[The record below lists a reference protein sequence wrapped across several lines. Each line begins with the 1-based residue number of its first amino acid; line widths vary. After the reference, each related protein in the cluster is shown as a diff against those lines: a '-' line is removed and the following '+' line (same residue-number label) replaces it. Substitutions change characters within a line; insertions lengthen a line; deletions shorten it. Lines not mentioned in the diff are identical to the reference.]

1 MHRIRI
7 MALLLAAISTT
18 ALTTQAHAVQRTHV
32 SAAIGNDTNT
42 ATGCTPVAPCRTFQ
56 AAMTVTDP
64 NGEVVVLDSGGYGA
78 VGITQSVALIAPTG
92 VFAGISVFANID
104 AGISIAE
111 QGINVVLRGLTIN
124 GQGGNF
130 GIHMEGNNKLT
141 IENCVISNL
150 EGSGIFVEGTSTV
163 RITNTIIRDNGF
175 IGVHFLDGARGTI
188 TRSIISGNV
197 DAGVFAQGV
206 TNGTT
211 TTVDI
216 AKSTISGN
224 AAGVGTGNSSNAVN
238 KISIRDSRIVRNI
251 NAGLSADGGA
261 GTAILSASNNIVSNN
276 GIGIMASGIGAK
288 VWASGN
294 TVSDSETTGLQNAN
308 GAVFE
313 TAGNNAVRNNAP
325 DFKGTIKSSGSK

>member
-7 MALLLAAISTT
+7 IVPLLAAVSAVATF
-18 ALTTQAHAVQRTHV
+18 QVHAAQRTHV
-32 SAAIGNDTNT
+32 SAAIGTDTNT
-42 ATGCTPVAPCRTFQ
+42 ATGCTPAAPCRTFQ
-56 AAMTVTDP
+56 AAMAVTDP

-150 EGSGIFVEGTSTV
+150 EGSGVFVEGTSTV

-197 DAGVFAQGV
+197 DAGVFAQGI

-224 AAGVGTGNSSNAVN
+224 AFGVGLANNSEAVS

-251 NAGLSADGGA
+251 NAGLSAEGGA
-261 GTAILSASNNIVSNN
+261 GTTSLSASNNIVSNN
-276 GIGIMASGIGAK
+276 GIGISASGIGAK

-308 GAVFE
+308 GAIFE
-313 TAGNNAVRNNAP
+313 TASNNAVRNNAP
-325 DFKGTIKSSGSK
+325 DFKGTIKSISSK